1 MRRTRGFTLVEA
13 VITIAIMGVVLAP
26 FSVLVVNVMRQNAYS
41 QVQATA
47 VSLAEGK
54 MEDLT
59 GTRFSLLVDAAAT
72 AFAVPFDNYTYQ
84 IVVDY
89 VNSNDLDT
97 AVVGPTDFKRVKVV
111 INNSILG
118 SLTLTS
124 LVARDW

>member
-47 VSLAEGK
+47 VALGEG
-54 MEDLT
+54 EIEALT
-59 GTRFSLLVDAAAT
+59 AARFSLLTDVAAT
-72 AFAVPFDNYTYQ
+72 AFAAPFGNYTHEV
-84 IVVDY
+84 VVDY
-89 VNSNDLDT
+89 VNSNDLNT
-97 AVVGPTDFKRVKVV
+97 PVVGPTDYKRIKV
-111 INNSILG
+111 IIANSLLG